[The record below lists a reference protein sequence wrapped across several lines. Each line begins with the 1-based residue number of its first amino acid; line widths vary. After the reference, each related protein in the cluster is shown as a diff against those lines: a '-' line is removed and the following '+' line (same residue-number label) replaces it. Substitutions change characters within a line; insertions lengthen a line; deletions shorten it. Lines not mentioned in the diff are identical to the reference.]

1 VRALGLLAVGA
12 VGALWGCQT
21 PAQPGVLGQLR
32 PVAQAEAPPGN
43 LTLKVTPSDARVEVD
58 GVPQGLAQDFDG
70 EHGALQLT
78 GGAHRLTL
86 RRDGYAPLELTVYGE
101 GDGKQRLS
109 LQLEKQ

>member
-1 VRALGLLAVGA
+1 MRALGLLLLA
-12 VGALWGCQT
+12 GCQT

-32 PVAQAEAPPGN
+32 PVAHAEAPPGN
-43 LTLKVTPSDARVEVD
+43 LTLRVEPSDAQVVVD

-78 GGAHRLTL
+78 GGAHHLTL
-86 RRDGYAPLELTVYGE
+86 KRDGYTPLDVTVYGE